1 MNGNSCVRDA
11 LPFNRR
17 SDSCD
22 KVFSVGVQTKCAV
35 HRRRED
41 KEGTTTVII
50 IVTSEQSAISV
61 SPPPHPG
68 GEQWAYVVT
77 ALSGTTYYVD
87 TASEIIKATL
97 AGYDEPEFLGDD
109 LALVAH
115 YDDLVGYATALQK
128 SIVATA
134 IERDDFDPISVSE
147 DVFSALLAER
157 LIPFEGIPLNDTPD
171 DSRVELEW
179 GQPVPLV
186 LLATDYQPFTE
197 RPVPTGNITWLDPST
212 EVNYLRSLHNIGVVK
227 LDECTQRVVGDEG
240 LYVVDADVVT
250 PLSEFGCKFTHQ
262 RSLRH
267 HAPWMSRE
275 PTPDPRLA
283 TAVPTSAFSLVPG
296 TRRRRFLL
304 EPGQVLLMSESPVR
318 NLMNHVGAARALG
331 LTQAQLS
338 TSRLSPLPIPV
349 NGGRSARRRIDEVK
363 PAMMWLPLLWL
374 PERLAQRVRF
384 QFIDGELFVLDDDGY
399 FAGDPHAVSQ
409 PIAGHTVSTET
420 TDLWV
425 IRVALELEASGV
437 YDEETGTWTDVL
449 DGVGLSVED
458 RRDVQ
463 RVRRWLEGGVDHVL
477 DDLDE
482 SFMNDGR
489 HVPEGESPSWAI
501 REALGGYQDL
511 LNATWALG
519 TNSMLNVVTN
529 LAHDVA
535 EELITRIDETKY
547 VANMAC
553 LLSGSLLQWYCDDE
567 VAWWDEMSSAVQ
579 QLTGTPS
586 ELVAGPLVAIDE
598 RLTEVRGETWAK
610 MQAACATCG
619 DED

>member
-1 MNGNSCVRDA
+1 M
-11 LPFNRR
+11 
-17 SDSCD
+17 
-22 KVFSVGVQTKCAV
+22 
-35 HRRRED
+35 
-41 KEGTTTVII
+41 
-50 IVTSEQSAISV
+50 SV

-77 ALSGTTYYVD
+77 ALSGTTYYAD
-87 TASEIIKATL
+87 TPGEIIEETL
-97 AGYDEPEFLGDD
+97 AGYDELLCASDDEPEFLGDD
-109 LALVAH
+109 LALVAR

-134 IERDDFDPISVSE
+134 IERDGFDPVSVSE
-147 DVFSALLAER
+147 DVLSALLAER
-157 LIPFEGIPLNDTPD
+157 LIPFEGIAVSDDHNDE
-171 DSRVELEW
+171 RVNLAW
-179 GQPVPLV
+179 DQPVPLV
-186 LLATDYQPFTE
+186 LMATDYLPFTE
-197 RPVPTGNITWLDPST
+197 RHLPTGNITWLDPTT
-212 EVNYLRSLHNIGVVK
+212 ELTYLRSLHNIGVVK
-227 LDECTQRVVGDEG
+227 LDESSQGVVADEG
-240 LYVVDADVVT
+240 LHVADADVVT
-250 PLSEFGCKFTHQ
+250 TLSEFGCKFTHQ

-275 PTPDPRLA
+275 PAPDSRLTPS
-283 TAVPTSAFSLVPG
+283 VPASAFSLVPG

-304 EPGQVLLMSESPVR
+304 GPGEALLVSESPVR

-338 TSRLSPLPIPV
+338 ASRLSPLPIPV
-349 NGGRSARRRIDEVK
+349 NGGRRGNRRSDGVK

-374 PERLAQRVRF
+374 PARLAQRVRF
-384 QFIDGELFVLDDDGY
+384 QFVAGELVVIDDDGY

-409 PIAGHTVSTET
+409 PIVGHTVSTET

-425 IRVALELEASGV
+425 IRVALELEVSGV

-449 DGVGLSVED
+449 DGVDLSVED
-458 RRDVQ
+458 PRDVE
-463 RVRRWLEGGVDHVL
+463 RVRRWLKGAVDHVL

-519 TNSMLNVVTN
+519 TDSMLDVVTN

-535 EELITRIDETKY
+535 EKLIARTNETKF
-547 VANMAC
+547 VANMVC

-567 VAWWDEMSSAVQ
+567 VAWWDEMSWVVQ
-579 QLTGTPS
+579 QFTGTPS
-586 ELVAGPLVAIDE
+586 EFVAGPLVAIDE
-598 RLTEVRGETWAK
+598 RLTEVRGDTWAK
-610 MQAACATCG
+610 MQAAEAMYG
-619 DED
+619 DDD